1 MSINENSNR
10 CFSCTDCGV
19 KNCSTR
25 KGSYPEFCP
34 TVALTDEEIEKVT
47 DLYVKNKKNRKVAVA
62 AAEVEGGFYGKYTRA
77 EEIIEFAHRIG
88 AKKIGIATCVGLLE
102 ESRIFAQ
109 ILRINGFEVYG
120 ISCKVASQN
129 KISIG
134 IPEEYTCQTGQVMC
148 NPIMQ
153 AKLLNKQNVDLNV
166 VVGLCVGHDSLFYK
180 YANGLTTTL
189 VTKDRVLAHNPAA
202 ALYHIRPEHIIRN
215 CCLLPQAGKFSR
227 ERNKGYMDTNSYQ
240 KSA

>member
-62 AAEVEGGFYGKYTRA
+62 AAEVEGGFYGKYTRV

-88 AKKIGIATCVGLLE
+88 AKKIGIATSVGLLE

>member
-25 KGSYPEFCP
+25 KESYPEFCP

-62 AAEVEGGFYGKYTRA
+62 AAEVEGGFYGKYTRV

-120 ISCKVASQN
+120 ISCKVASQD
-129 KISIG
+129 KTSIG
-134 IPEEYTCQTGQVMC
+134 IPEEYTCQTGPVMC

-202 ALYHIRPEHIIRN
+202 ALYQARAYYKK
-215 CCLLPQAGKFSR
+215 LLLAPAGGEVQSGK
-227 ERNKGYMDTNSYQ
+227 K
-240 KSA
+240 